1 YSFVIAS
8 GGGVWVK
15 KFPACACAWSR
26 TSTSR
31 RKARSSPQTLSIKA
45 ARSSGGSAMACAR
58 SSTSRSGDRCIMSYF
73 GRIVSATP
81 LGSSVLPVMEHA
93 AKADLCP
100 VYQYSDNWHRK
111 GQLILMFAEHVLPIL
126 IF

>member
-1 YSFVIAS
+1 
-8 GGGVWVK
+8 
-15 KFPACACAWSR
+15 
-26 TSTSR
+26 
-31 RKARSSPQTLSIKA
+31 
-45 ARSSGGSAMACAR
+45 
-58 SSTSRSGDRCIMSYF
+58 MSYF

-126 IF
+126 ILKVSTHLRVCPRFSAETFLENL